1 MRTSDHPSLPY
12 NGKSGH
18 VAKSKTSTARA
29 LHEDGTGVTGKRQI
43 AILEALEQASAHGYT
58 WIELGD
64 ELNLHHGQV
73 SGALSVLHNAGRV
86 FALRRERN
94 NCQIYYHCRD
104 RHLFHESARL
114 DFPVK
119 TAHAQATDALEALLL
134 AVDQLIECQTMQ
146 TVAAVRHAND
156 IYKAAKHG
164 V

>member
-1 MRTSDHPSLPY
+1 MTSFDHPSLPY

-18 VAKSKTSTARA
+18 VAASKTSTARA
-29 LHEDGTGVTGKRQI
+29 LHEDATGVTGKRQI
-43 AILEALEQASAHGYT
+43 AILDVLDTAEFGKT
-58 WIELGD
+58 WAELGN
-64 ELNLHHGQV
+64 ELNLHHGQI

-94 NCQIYYHCRD
+94 RSQIYYHCKYRTSFGD
-104 RHLFHESARL
+104 YERL

-134 AVDQLIECQTMQ
+134 AVDRLIECQTME
-146 TVAAVRHAND
+146 TVAAVRHANEM
-156 IYKAAKHG
+156 YKAVKHG

>member
-1 MRTSDHPSLPY
+1 MKSLDHPSLPY

-29 LHEDGTGVTGKRQI
+29 LHEDATGVTGKRQLEI
-43 AILEALEQASAHGYT
+43 LNALEAASSHGYT
-58 WIELGD
+58 WTELGD

-94 NCQIYYHCRD
+94 NSQIYYHCKYRD
-104 RHLFHESARL
+104 LFHESARL
-114 DFPVK
+114 DYPVK
-119 TAHAQATDALEALLL
+119 TANAKSTDALNALLL
-134 AVDQLIECQTMQ
+134 AVDRLVECQTMQ

-156 IYKAAKHG
+156 MYKAVKHG

>member
-18 VAKSKTSTARA
+18 VAASKTSTARA
-29 LHEDGTGVTGKRQI
+29 LHEDATGVTGKRQLQ
-43 AILEALEQASAHGYT
+43 ILDALENASAHGYT
-58 WIELGD
+58 WTELGD
-64 ELNLHHGQV
+64 ELNLHHGQI

-94 NCQIYYHCRD
+94 NSQIYYHCKYRTSFGD
-104 RHLFHESARL
+104 YERL

-119 TAHAQATDALEALLL
+119 TANAQASDALDALLM
-134 AVDQLIECQTMQ
+134 AVEQLMECQTMQ

-156 IYKAAKHG
+156 MYKAVKHG
-164 V
+164 I

>member
-1 MRTSDHPSLPY
+1 MTALDHPSLPY

-18 VAKSKTSTARA
+18 VAAAKTSTARA
-29 LHEDGTGVTGKRQI
+29 LHEDATGVTGKRQL
-43 AILEALEQASAHGYT
+43 AILDALEHASARGYT
-58 WIELGD
+58 WTELGD

-94 NCQIYYHCRD
+94 NSQIYYHCKYRN
-104 RHLFHESARL
+104 LFDESARL
-114 DFPVK
+114 DYPVK
-119 TAHAQATDALEALLL
+119 TAKAKASDALDALLL

-156 IYKAAKHG
+156 HYKAVKYG
-164 V
+164 F

>member
-1 MRTSDHPSLPY
+1 MTSLDHPSLPY

-18 VAKSKTSTARA
+18 VAASKTSTARA
-29 LHEDGTGVTGKRQI
+29 LHEDATGVTGKRQL
-43 AILEALEQASAHGYT
+43 AILDALENASAHGYT
-58 WIELGD
+58 WTELGD

-94 NCQIYYHCRD
+94 NSQIYYHCKYRT
-104 RHLFHESARL
+104 LFGDYERL

-119 TAHAQATDALEALLL
+119 TAHAQATDALDALLL
-134 AVDQLIECQTMQ
+134 AVDQLVECQTMQ

-156 IYKAAKHG
+156 QYKAVKHG
-164 V
+164 I

>member
-18 VAKSKTSTARA
+18 VARSKTSTARA
-29 LHEDGTGVTGKRQI
+29 LHEAATGVTGKRQI
-43 AILEALEQASAHGYT
+43 AILEVLETAEFGKT
-58 WIELGD
+58 WAELGND
-64 ELNLHHGQV
+64 LNLHHGQI

-94 NCQIYYHCRD
+94 NSQIYYHCKYRTSFGD
-104 RHLFHESARL
+104 YERL

-119 TAHAQATDALEALLL
+119 TAHAQASDALEALLL
-134 AVDQLIECQTMQ
+134 AVDRLIECQTME
-146 TVAAVRHAND
+146 TVAAVRHANNM
-156 IYKAAKHG
+156 YKAAKHG